1 MGHDLQ
7 KLCVDSRKENGLMS
21 TNHKVICD
29 KCKGNGYIKLEVKN
43 EKKIFQCWICNSE
56 GEIYEQ
62 KNINESVRDADVKQL
77 H

>member
-1 MGHDLQ
+1 
-7 KLCVDSRKENGLMS
+7 MS
-21 TNHKVICD
+21 TIKHKIICD

-43 EKKIFQCWICNSE
+43 EKKVFQCWICNSE

-62 KNINESVRDADVKQL
+62 KNIDDSIHDADSKRL

>member
-1 MGHDLQ
+1 MHNT
-7 KLCVDSRKENGLMS
+7 KLNIMRGDMS
-21 TNHKVICD
+21 TINHKKICD

-56 GEIYEQ
+56 GEIYD
-62 KNINESVRDADVKQL
+62 KNINESIHNTNSNRM

>member
-1 MGHDLQ
+1 MERD
-7 KLCVDSRKENGLMS
+7 MS
-21 TNHKVICD
+21 TIKHKIICD

-56 GEIYEQ
+56 GEIYAQ
-62 KNINESVRDADVKQL
+62 KNIDKSIYNTDAKQL

>member
-1 MGHDLQ
+1 M
-7 KLCVDSRKENGLMS
+7 KEDGLMS
-21 TNHKVICD
+21 TDHKVICD

-43 EKKIFQCWICNSE
+43 EKKVFQCWICNSE

-62 KNINESVRDADVKQL
+62 ENIDELIDGVESQRL